1 MGYKCVN
8 SHPTPKKKHERFL
21 QHNSPSLQKNAT
33 LHCGA
38 KHPRQDPQYSAWRN
52 FLGLFFKGV
61 EQRPPKKDCT
71 RCWLING
78 WLKSY
83 YELSGL
89 IYKYLLESSHILIFW
104 AGMSPKTPPI
114 QQGLGLKSDTQT
126 KGLEWSREKKQVTL
140 HDFSIL
146 KDMQHANICKNR
158 V

>member
-1 MGYKCVN
+1 MDPMRYKCEFSPPQKNMSVSWN
-8 SHPTPKKKHERFL
+8 TTPLRCKKH
-21 QHNSPSLQKNAT
+21 AT
-33 LHCGA
+33 LHRGA
-38 KHPRQDPQYSAWRN
+38 KHPRQDPRYSAWRN

-78 WLKSY
+78 WSKSY
-83 YELSGL
+83 NEPSGL

-104 AGMSPKTPPI
+104 AQMSPKTPPI

-126 KGLEWSREKKQVTL
+126 EGLEKKTSFL
-140 HDFSIL
+140 PL
-146 KDMQHANICKNR
+146 KTCIMQKYAKI